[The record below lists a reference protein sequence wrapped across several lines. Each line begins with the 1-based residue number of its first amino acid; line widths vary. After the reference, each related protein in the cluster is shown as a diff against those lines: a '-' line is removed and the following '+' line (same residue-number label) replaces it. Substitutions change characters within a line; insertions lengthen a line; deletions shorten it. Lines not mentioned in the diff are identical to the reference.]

1 MKDVTVKAPAAEFF
15 VSPNPTVE
23 EIRKALEPPSK
34 DEIIQA
40 QGIEIRRLQSELAK
54 LRVGASTIANATV
67 CLTHMLGEE
76 RGHRLTEVL
85 IPRALRNRL
94 DGTQVQIRCDEMDDI
109 HLSYVEANDV
119 VFSGRPDE

>member
-1 MKDVTVKAPAAEFF
+1 MKDVSIKAPSAEFF

-23 EIRKALEPPSK
+23 EIRRALEPPSK

-67 CLTHMLGEE
+67 CLVHMLGEE
-76 RGHRLTEVL
+76 RGQRQDEVL
-85 IPRALRNRL
+85 IPRELRNRL

-109 HLSYVEANDV
+109 HLSYVDADDV
-119 VFSGRPDE
+119 VFAGRTDE